1 MGHYRSKDSG
11 QHCGDSHNDD
21 VLGVLNPAERVM
33 PQQDIAYRSAS
44 QRGGGSNND
53 DPKRIHTTASGSEC
67 TGHGFGS
74 DPDEIKDM

>member
-1 MGHYRSKDSG
+1 
-11 QHCGDSHNDD
+11 
-21 VLGVLNPAERVM
+21 M
-33 PQQDIAYRSAS
+33 PQQDITYRSAS